1 MEEKSIMRL
10 LEHEDTSKLLFQ
22 KANELLHDQN
32 NADMIEKLKT
42 LINALANVSKLF
54 QCQEKE
60 TLLRETNQLLPLLKA
75 PYSLKANEKLQY

>member
-1 MEEKSIMRL
+1 MCIFMEEKSIMRL
-10 LEHEDTSKLLFQ
+10 LEYEDTSKLLFQ

-32 NADMIEKLKT
+32 NVDMIEKLKT

-60 TLLRETNQLLPLLKA
+60 TLLRTITFIESTLFFKG
-75 PYSLKANEKLQY
+75 K